1 MSVARACA
9 TMDRPRVRALP
20 TRAEACRSEHVMP
33 FARAAQSSHRA
44 LAHALADFGFESV
57 DTLRPAA
64 IELESADALC
74 DAAKAMHA
82 RVRNARCVPHP
93 VSETC

>member
-20 TRAEACRSEHVMP
+20 TRAEACRSECVML

-44 LAHALADFGFESV
+44 LAHALAAFGFESV
-57 DTLRPAA
+57 DAFRVAA
-64 IELESADALC
+64 LELDDAQLEFTC
-74 DAAKAMHA
+74 HAMHCFMQA
-82 RVRNARCVPHP
+82 YLENLQ
-93 VSETC
+93 